1 MSLIVFHSFQAY
13 RKSLEELQGNYD
25 QVVYHRDKLKQ
36 DYEEIVVLREKEMSV
51 QDHDCD
57 EKATS
62 LTATNVTTPTTAS
75 INMQLEFDKMK
86 IDYDILVRENKLY
99 QDNIVK
105 LEEEKDQLTNRCAS
119 ALQGFQKALSDRQ
132 KTNQDLL
139 AMKQDYD
146 MMKGSNTMNVDL
158 YQF

>member
-1 MSLIVFHSFQAY
+1 
-13 RKSLEELQGNYD
+13 
-25 QVVYHRDKLKQ
+25 
-36 DYEEIVVLREKEMSV
+36 
-51 QDHDCD
+51 
-57 EKATS
+57 
-62 LTATNVTTPTTAS
+62 
-75 INMQLEFDKMK
+75 MQLEFDKMK

-146 MMKGSNTMNVDL
+146 MMKGSNTLNVDL
-158 YQF
+158 YQFWFWFIGLCLKITCMFLLY